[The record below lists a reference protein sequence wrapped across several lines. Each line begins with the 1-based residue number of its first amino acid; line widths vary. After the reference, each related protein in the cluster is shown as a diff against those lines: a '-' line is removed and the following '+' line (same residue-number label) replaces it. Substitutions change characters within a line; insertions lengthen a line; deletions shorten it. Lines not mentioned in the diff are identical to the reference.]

1 MCGWQAG
8 QGNCH
13 LAAFIEYRLHLQRE
27 KVRKKEAKQEAI
39 LQSQCF
45 AEWAMAGLHG
55 RSVYVRYENQ
65 LSADGQSQ
73 WYEGHVLSVGPYM
86 PPDLLIKFCIVLQP
100 GDGGGVVC
108 PHSMEFKS
116 RAEFDSVVELIQ

>member
-1 MCGWQAG
+1 M
-8 QGNCH
+8 
-13 LAAFIEYRLHLQRE
+13 
-27 KVRKKEAKQEAI
+27 
-39 LQSQCF
+39 
-45 AEWAMAGLHG
+45 
-55 RSVYVRYENQ
+55 RYENQ

-73 WYEGHVLSVGPYM
+73 WYEGHVLSVGPYS

-116 RAEFDSVVELIQ
+116 RAGFDSVVEIIQ